1 MNRRAAFT
9 ALVLL
14 LASPAAWAQTAQEV
28 LAASDAVRNPDRPF
42 GFTDVLTEFRNGKPA
57 DSVVLKIYAKAAGD
71 SGQYNSLVQFVEP
84 ARDRGKVMLRTG
96 NVLWFYDPSSKSSVR
111 ISPQQRLLGQAS
123 NGDVMAVN
131 LARDYKATLVGM
143 ETIQDGDRQPRECHH
158 LDLAA
163 AAQDVTYHRIEYWVE
178 KGSSRPV
185 KGKFYSESG
194 RLLKTAYYRKYETHL
209 GRERPTETIIIDG
222 VDTGLVTRM
231 QLSAYAYR
239 DMPDSAFQ
247 RDALPRFQPE

>member
-1 MNRRAAFT
+1 MNRHAALL
-9 ALVLL
+9 ALAVLL
-14 LASPAAWAQTAQEV
+14 LAPAARTQTAQEV
-28 LAASDAVRNPDRPF
+28 LAAADAVRNPDRPF
-42 GFTDVLTEFRNGKPA
+42 RFTDVLTEFRNGKPA
-57 DSVVLKIYAKAAGD
+57 DSVVLRIDARAASVG
-71 SGQYNSLVQFVEP
+71 GQYNSLVQFVEP
-84 ARDRGKVMLRTG
+84 ARDRGKVMLRNG
-96 NVLWFYDPSSKSSVR
+96 NVLWFHDPSSKASVR

-131 LARDYKATLVGM
+131 LARDYKAVLARA
-143 ETIQDGDRQPRECHH
+143 ETIQDGDRQPRECHR

-163 AAQDVTYHRIEYWVE
+163 SGEGVTYHRIEYWVE
-178 KGSSRPV
+178 KGSHRPV

-222 VDTGLVTRM
+222 VDTTLVTRM
-231 QLSAYAYR
+231 QLSAFAYS
-239 DMPDSAFQ
+239 DLPDSAFQ

>member
-1 MNRRAAFT
+1 MIRRI

-14 LASPAAWAQTAQEV
+14 LFTASPAWAQTAQEV
-28 LAASDAVRNPDRPF
+28 LAAADAVRNPDRPF
-42 GFTDVLTEFRNGKPA
+42 AFTNVLTEFRSGKPA
-57 DSVVLKIYAKAAGD
+57 ESMVLKIHAKAAATG
-71 SGQYNSLVQFVEP
+71 GQYNSLVQFVEP
-84 ARDRGKVMLRTG
+84 ARDRGKVMLRNG
-96 NVLWFYDPSSKSSVR
+96 NVQWFYDPSSKSSVR

-131 LARDYKATLVGM
+131 LARDYKATLAGD
-143 ETIQDGDRQPRECHH
+143 EAIQDGDRQPRECHR
-158 LDLAA
+158 LDLSAA
-163 AAQDVTYHRIEYWVE
+163 AEDVTYHRIEYWVE
-178 KGSSRPV
+178 KGTARPV

-194 RLLKTAYYRKYETHL
+194 RLLKTAYYRKYETQL

-222 VDTGLVTRM
+222 VDTALVTRM